1 MSRVSFD
8 RKKPVS
14 DAVPL
19 IPSVSEESTK
29 NFRPPSTIES
39 DFRRLLAH
47 EVPHVNFTFD
57 LVRDWYEHL
66 EPDAVHTYIRA
77 QQTPIDWKSK
87 IGNSDMSTNFKV
99 THDIPIHK
107 GDMVIRE
114 DGKIYLLNWMIQ
126 YHPNNQATQS
136 ILCNARLT
144 FRRFCPEETDDN
156 GYQIAPSMF
165 EIIAPEI
172 PCTHTEYAGRPDYM
186 ISQGAAGIS
195 PDHLITVS
203 VQWNSRTR
211 QIRVNDLFMLGD
223 YEYRIVNVSQAEVD
237 INQEHGVLILNA
249 KRVAGG
255 TDHEDGA

>member
-1 MSRVSFD
+1 MGRVSFD
-8 RKKPVS
+8 RRK
-14 DAVPL
+14 DMTGAIPL
-19 IPSVSEESTK
+19 IPAISEESTK
-29 NFRPPSTIES
+29 NFRPPATIES

-47 EVPHVNFTFD
+47 DVPHVNFTFD
-57 LVRDWYEHL
+57 LVRDWYKHL
-66 EPDAVHTYIRA
+66 QPDTDHIYIRA

-99 THDIPIHK
+99 SHDIPIYK

-136 ILCNARLT
+136 ILCNANLT
-144 FRRFCPEETDDN
+144 FERYCPEVTDDN
-156 GYQIAPSMF
+156 GYLMSPAMLEVIAPS
-165 EIIAPEI
+165 I

-186 ISQGAAGIS
+186 LSQGAAGIN

-203 VQWNSRTR
+203 VQWNSRTKE
-211 QIRVNDLFMLGD
+211 IRIDDIFTLGD
-223 YEYRIVNVSQAEVD
+223 FTYRVVNVSLAEVD
-237 INQEHGVLILNA
+237 IDQEHGVLILNA

-255 TDHEDGA
+255 ADHED